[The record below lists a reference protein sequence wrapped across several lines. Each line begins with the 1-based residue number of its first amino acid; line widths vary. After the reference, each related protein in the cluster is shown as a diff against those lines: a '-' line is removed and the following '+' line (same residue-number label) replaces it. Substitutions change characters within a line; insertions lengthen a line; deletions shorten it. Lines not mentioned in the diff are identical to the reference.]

1 MTAAGPWSSRGRR
14 AQFVDLPHL
23 PSADVEGGEEA
34 SKTAPSV
41 DADEM
46 AEVQHPPVNLGRVP
60 HDDRLSGLVRPWGR
74 IDRDPGG
81 GLAVLVGE
89 GAVRGIAGVDEEVA
103 VGLLAERAPL

>member
-14 AQFVDLPHL
+14 AQFIDLPHL

-46 AEVQHPPVNLGRVP
+46 AEVQHPSVNLGRVA
-60 HDDRLSGLVRPWGR
+60 HDDRFPGVVRPRGR
-74 IDRDPGG
+74 IDRQPESR
-81 GLAVLVGE
+81 LAVLVGE
-89 GAVRGIAGVDEEVA
+89 GSI
-103 VGLLAERAPL
+103 PLTGSR